1 MFNVISED
9 FSIYKNIP
17 PGDWGVYVSSDF
29 PTRYSY
35 SHLPTRYSYSHYSF
49 MIESTYSENMYK
61 LPFFLVFRKE
71 ILIIFFQRISPHSS
85 GKIYVVGENFVG

>member
-1 MFNVISED
+1 
-9 FSIYKNIP
+9 
-17 PGDWGVYVSSDF
+17 
-29 PTRYSY
+29 
-35 SHLPTRYSYSHYSF
+35 

-71 ILIIFFQRISPHSS
+71 LLIIFFQRISPHNS